1 MCDYDG
7 IMDRELLNYQNQM
20 SKYDELREYQN
31 MMAEPDENE
40 GLVYCPGECGE
51 YVHEDGL
58 IHTHFTYPNGEVYDR
73 WECPE
78 CHAISLDDLQ
88 IETKKANETHTNNS
102 TK

>member
-1 MCDYDG
+1 
-7 IMDRELLNYQNQM
+7 M
-20 SKYDELREYQN
+20 SEVFDDELREYQN